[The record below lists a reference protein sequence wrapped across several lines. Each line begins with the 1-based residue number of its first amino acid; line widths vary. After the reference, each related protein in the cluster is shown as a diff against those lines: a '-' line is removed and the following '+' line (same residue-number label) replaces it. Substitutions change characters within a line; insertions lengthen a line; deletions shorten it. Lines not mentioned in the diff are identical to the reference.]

1 LLNYGKK
8 ILYDLQLKNKRIK
21 LDISEDDYFKSV
33 IIILTKLQIDNS
45 IYLNLIKRI
54 LLNLDQ
60 SLSSELNKLNYIIVE
75 RFNTELDKYNLNWH
89 IDDKILVQHKLE
101 LLDKLHNIEII
112 YIDQIKSKIYGLSKR
127 TNNKSPLY
135 TMLIYFDTTD
145 IDFTG
150 GELEFVD
157 EIIKPYRGLVI
168 LFDSK
173 EIHKVNLLRKGL
185 RRCLVIK
192 FYD

>member
-1 LLNYGKK
+1 LSNILLNYGKK

-101 LLDKLHNIEII
+101 LLDK
-112 YIDQIKSKIYGLSKR
+112 YFAKR
-127 TNNKSPLY
+127 RTK
-135 TMLIYFDTTD
+135 TF
-145 IDFTG
+145 
-150 GELEFVD
+150 
-157 EIIKPYRGLVI
+157 
-168 LFDSK
+168 
-173 EIHKVNLLRKGL
+173 
-185 RRCLVIK
+185 
-192 FYD
+192 